1 MARRYGG
8 TQRRLRK
15 TNCDCTSCINPEAGK
30 CCLTAQTVLCCSTQS
45 QYHVSDST
53 KSTHALSSNRLSK
66 GTVLSIIMFEISTSS
81 APSAMECGAAFIGR
95 LTIRPPSVL
104 AWILFRCNLVCS
116 RVFCTG
122 CLGEVDMRVSQILRR
137 LECMS
142 MNVESDCY
150 GSFAHGIG
158 AELLTESV
166 QVEGLGERRT

>member
-15 TNCDCTSCINPEAGK
+15 TNCDCTSCINPEAGETLSNSSDRALLQHNITSPTRPSPRMLFLQIAFPK
-30 CCLTAQTVLCCSTQS
+30 ELFSASLCLKFQHRLPRAQWNV
-45 QYHVSDST
+45 
-53 KSTHALSSNRLSK
+53 AL
-66 GTVLSIIMFEISTSS
+66 
-81 APSAMECGAAFIGR
+81 PSLGR
-95 LTIRPPSVL
+95 RTIRPPSVL
-104 AWILFRCNLVCS
+104 AWILFRCKLVCS

-142 MNVESDCY
+142 MNMGSDCY

-158 AELLTESV
+158 VELLTESV
-166 QVEGLGERRT
+166 QV